1 MAKVSPARGMRDHL
15 PAALRRRR
23 YVFSLVEEVFQ
34 LFGYEPLETPAL
46 ERIEV
51 LQGKYGA
58 ETEKLGFRIL
68 KRGAGSETGQC
79 DMGLRYDL
87 TVPLARVI
95 ASHPELPMPFRR
107 YQIAP
112 VWRAER
118 PQRGRYREFYQCDI
132 DSIGS
137 ASLSA
142 DAECVVVADL
152 ALKALG
158 FDDYDVVINHRQL
171 LRAIAD
177 AAGVADR
184 EHELLIAIDKLD
196 KIGRDGVRTE
206 LESRGFPADAVSRL
220 WDVLGS
226 AASDETAEDAMAR
239 LEQTLP
245 EPGPAAIAELRQ
257 LLVHVDALGGDLE
270 RVRFDPVLA
279 RGADYYTGPVFEI
292 QLRGGGMGSLGGGG
306 RYDGLIGL
314 LGGRDLPA
322 VGVSLG
328 IERILVLMEER
339 EMFPDLPG
347 VAEVYVA
354 AIADEAINHALHV
367 AGLFRSAGVPTV
379 VSDSALRAKKVF
391 KHAERVGAKFVVMIG
406 TDEVASAEVSLK
418 RLSDGKQWR
427 LPFADAVQAVFED

>member
-1 MAKVSPARGMRDHL
+1 MRDHV

-23 YVFSLVEEVFQ
+23 YVFSIIEDVFQ
-34 LFGYEPLETPAL
+34 LFGFEPLETPAV
-46 ERIEV
+46 ERLEV

-58 ETEKLGFRIL
+58 ETEKLGFKIL
-68 KRGAGSETGQC
+68 KRGAGAETGQC

-87 TVPLARVI
+87 TVPLARFI
-95 ASHPELPMPFRR
+95 ASHPELAMPFRR

-118 PQRGRYREFYQCDI
+118 PQRGRFREFYQCDI
-132 DSIGS
+132 DTVGS
-137 ASLSA
+137 ASLVA

-158 FDDYDVVINHRQL
+158 FEDYDVIVNHRQL
-171 LRAIAD
+171 LRAIAA

-196 KIGRDGVRTE
+196 KIGPQGVSAE
-206 LESRGFPADAVSRL
+206 LEGRGFGAEAVALLWSVLEPA
-220 WDVLGS
+220 S
-226 AASDETAEDAMAR
+226 AEETAEEAMER
-239 LEQTLP
+239 LERSLP
-245 EPGPAAIAELRQ
+245 APGPAAIADLRQ
-257 LLVHVDALGGDLE
+257 LLEHVDALGGDLE

-292 QLRGGGMGSLGGGG
+292 QLHGGGMGSLGGGG
-306 RYDGLIGL
+306 RYDGLIGH

-339 EMFPDLPG
+339 EMFPTLSG
-347 VAEVYVA
+347 VAEVFVA
-354 AIADEAINHALHV
+354 ALSDDVLNHALNV
-367 AGLFRSAGVPTV
+367 SGLFRAAGVSTV
-379 VSDSALRAKKVF
+379 VSDVALRPKKVF
-391 KHAERVGAKFVVMIG
+391 KQAERMGTDLVVMIG
-406 TDEVASAEVSLK
+406 TEEVAAGEVSVK
-418 RLSDGKQWR
+418 RLSDGEQWR
-427 LPFADAVQAVFED
+427 LPVADAVQVLIQD

>member
-1 MAKVSPARGMRDHL
+1 MAKVSPARGMRDHA

-23 YVFSLVEEVFQ
+23 YVFSIIEDAFQ
-34 LFGYEPLETPAL
+34 LFGFEPLETPAL
-46 ERIEV
+46 ERLEV

-58 ETEKLGFRIL
+58 ETEKLGFKIL
-68 KRGAGSETGQC
+68 KRGAGAETGQC

-87 TVPLARVI
+87 TVPLARFI
-95 ASHPELPMPFRR
+95 ASHPELAMPFRR

-118 PQRGRYREFYQCDI
+118 PQRGRYREFYQCDV
-132 DSIGS
+132 DTIGS
-137 ASLSA
+137 GSLAA

-158 FDDYDVVINHRQL
+158 FEDYDVVINHRQL
-171 LRAIAD
+171 LRAIAG
-177 AAGVADR
+177 AAGMADR

-196 KIGRDGVRTE
+196 KIGREGVSAE
-206 LESRGFPADAVSRL
+206 LEGRGFGAEAVAAL
-220 WDVLGS
+220 WAVLEPG
-226 AASDETAEDAMAR
+226 AADETAEEAMER
-239 LEQTLP
+239 LEGSLP
-245 EPGPAAIAELRQ
+245 APGPSAIADLRQ
-257 LLVHVDALGGDLE
+257 LLVHVDALGGDLS

-306 RYDGLIGL
+306 RYDGLIGH

-339 EMFPDLPG
+339 EMFPALAG
-347 VAEVYVA
+347 VAEVFVA
-354 AIADEAINHALHV
+354 ALSEEALNHALHV
-367 AGLFRSAGVPTV
+367 AGLFRSAGVSTV
-379 VSDSALRAKKVF
+379 ASDAAMRPKKLF
-391 KHAERVGAKFVVMIG
+391 KQAERIGADVVVMIG
-406 TDEVASAEVSLK
+406 TDEVASGEVSMK
-418 RLSDGKQWR
+418 RLSDGEQWR
-427 LPFADAVQAVFED
+427 VPVADAVQVLLQD